1 MKKLGN
7 KGITGDHLIGYQTD
21 KGNKANSVL
30 KKRLFSIPEAA
41 EYLALS
47 PWTIRELIWK
57 GALPKVQPNRRI
69 LLDIRD
75 LDTFIERNKIRETT

>member
-1 MKKLGN
+1 MKKDTS
-7 KGITGDHLIGYQTD
+7 KGIQADHLFAY
-21 KGNKANSVL
+21 NKDNSVL

-69 LLDIRD
+69 LLDVRD
-75 LDTFIERNKIRETT
+75 LDAFIERNKTRENIF